1 MTRLSTTRAGRSR
14 TRSGL
19 LALALSV
26 PATALVSGQAATAST
41 NQSDQ
46 AAQTADLA
54 GFKEFSLRVQA
65 YVKLQKT
72 VESSLPGLSPTDLP
86 EMITAHQQALARKIR
101 EARPHAKAGDV
112 FTSAASEAFRHIT
125 HAVLEGPH
133 SASSRAYMQP
143 LCGAPSPD
151 MRLMVNGVY
160 PDTAPYTALSPGL
173 LTAFPPLPAEVA
185 YAIVDRTL
193 ILLDVKSRLIVD
205 VARLV
210 LPPTS

>member
-143 LCGAPSPD
+143 GAPSPD

-185 YAIVDRTL
+185 YAIVGRTL
-193 ILLDVKSRLIVD
+193 ILIDVQSRLIVD

-210 LPPTS
+210 LPPAS